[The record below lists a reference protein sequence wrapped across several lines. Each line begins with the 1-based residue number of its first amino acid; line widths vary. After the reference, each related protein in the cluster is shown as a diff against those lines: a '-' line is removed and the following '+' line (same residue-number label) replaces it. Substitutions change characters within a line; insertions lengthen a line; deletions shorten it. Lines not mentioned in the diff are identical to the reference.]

1 MKNRAKCKLC
11 QSIIE
16 SFHQYD
22 YVQCDCQEIAISG
35 GRELY
40 EVYAKS
46 FENFLRVD
54 DLGNEII
61 VKEQSEFKKIDRN
74 PDDVK
79 QLYNENPTREDKLKL
94 LDEMIK
100 TYENLPPN
108 ALNAPITGYDLLSS
122 LLLLSSILRS

>member
-16 SFHQYD
+16 SFHRYD
-22 YVQCDCQEIAISG
+22 YVTCQCAEIAISG
-35 GRELY
+35 GRDVY

-46 FENFLRVD
+46 FENFLRID
-54 DLGNEII
+54 DLDNEIM
-61 VKEQSEFKKIDRN
+61 VKEQKDFKEVYSDPK
-74 PDDVK
+74 DVK
-79 QLYNENPTREDKLKL
+79 QLYNDNPTREDKLKL

-122 LLLLSSILRS
+122 LLLVSSILRS

>member
-16 SFHQYD
+16 SFHRYD
-22 YVQCDCQEIAISG
+22 YVNCACQEIAISG
-35 GRELY
+35 GRDLY

-46 FENFLRVD
+46 FENFLRID
-54 DLGNEII
+54 DLDNEIM
-61 VKEQSEFKKIDRN
+61 VKEQKEFKEVYSDPK
-74 PDDVK
+74 DVK
-79 QLYNENPTREDKLKL
+79 QLYNENPTREDKIKM

-100 TYENLPPN
+100 TYESLPAN

-122 LLLLSSILRS
+122 LLLVSSILRS